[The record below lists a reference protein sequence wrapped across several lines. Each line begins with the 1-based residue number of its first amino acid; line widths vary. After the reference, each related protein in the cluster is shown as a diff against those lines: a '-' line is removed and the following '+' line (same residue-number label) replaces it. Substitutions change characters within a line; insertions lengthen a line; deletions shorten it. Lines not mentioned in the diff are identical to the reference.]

1 MAEISP
7 LLSKYAQKKKIKFF
21 IKDIPKPA
29 KILEV
34 GCGDV
39 WLGIYLKKNGWKN
52 YVGLDLVPP
61 ADIVGN
67 IINWKKL
74 GIKGNSFDVIIA
86 FEVIEHI
93 NCFQEFFDILKPDGL
108 LMLTSPVPHMDW
120 LCKLLETLG
129 LNQKRTS
136 PHDHLFCFKDI
147 PLFKPID
154 VKTVGFISQWGK
166 FRKPIIKTAKQ
177 R

>member
-7 LLSKYAQKKKIKFF
+7 LLSKYAQKKKIKYFL
-21 IKDIPKPA
+21 KDIPKPA

-34 GCGDV
+34 GCGSF
-39 WLGIYLKKNGWKN
+39 WLGNYLKKSGWKN
-52 YVGLDLVPP
+52 YVGLDLRPP

-67 IINWKKL
+67 ILNWKKL

-93 NCFQEFFDILKPDGL
+93 NCFQEFFDILKPGGL
-108 LMLTSPVPHMDW
+108 LMLTSPVPNMDW
-120 LCKLLETLG
+120 LCKLLETLR

-136 PHDHLFCFKDI
+136 PHDHLIYFKDI
-147 PLFKPID
+147 PFFEPIET
-154 VKTVGFISQWGK
+154 KTVGFISQWGK
-166 FRKPIIKTAKQ
+166 FRKPIIKTAK
-177 R
+177 RG